1 MSESIKAIRATV
13 AVGDLT
19 VDAFMLPSGEY
30 RMSQAGAAAAIADAP
45 VYALRFLKTNDS
57 KLLLGQAFTDYNPD
71 VIEVESEPDVRGQTR
86 TNALLSLLNPQGLDP
101 YVLSDGDRTNNKGEK
116 TK

>member
-1 MSESIKAIRATV
+1 MRQRQKVMSESIKAIRATV

-30 RMSQAGAAAAIADAP
+30 LMSQVGAAAAIADAP

-71 VIEVESEPDVRGQTR
+71 VIEVEYDVEFPDTWQFSCDIDSM
-86 TNALLSLLNPQGLDP
+86 LSVDFW
-101 YVLSDGDRTNNKGEK
+101 E
-116 TK
+116 

>member
-71 VIEVESEPDVRGQTR
+71 VIEVEYDVEFPDIWQF
-86 TNALLSLLNPQGLDP
+86 SCDIDSMLNVDFW
-101 YVLSDGDRTNNKGEK
+101 E
-116 TK
+116 